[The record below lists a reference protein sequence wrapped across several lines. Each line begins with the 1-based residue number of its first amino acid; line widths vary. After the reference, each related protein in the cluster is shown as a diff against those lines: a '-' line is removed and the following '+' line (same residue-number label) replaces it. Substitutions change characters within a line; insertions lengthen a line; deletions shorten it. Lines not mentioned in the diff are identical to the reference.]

1 MPGLTGP
8 AMIGRLRDRRPDL
21 PVLFVTGNARDD
33 RLAPQ
38 LEHEHTA
45 LLAKPFTAAELLAAI
60 EGLLPPE
67 ARPTTGSVTPD

>member
-1 MPGLTGP
+1 
-8 AMIGRLRDRRPDL
+8 
-21 PVLFVTGNARDD
+21 LFVTGNARDD
-33 RLAPQ
+33 RLAPH